1 MVRSKG
7 DMSPLAKGI
16 RTFAA
21 AMVGVLGA
29 VVVASQA
36 GDYHAGLVTLTIGA
50 VAAVLAGAVSF
61 AQAAATGLAATT
73 PLTMALATFLQFTAA
88 GLATVVVAD
97 LTDVASLPKTLLPL
111 LVAAVVAAA
120 QTFAQNTAEASPA

>member
-1 MVRSKG
+1 
-7 DMSPLAKGI
+7 MSPLAKGI

-21 AMVGVLGA
+21 GMVGVLGA

-50 VAAVLAGAVSF
+50 VAALVAGVVSF
-61 AQAAATGLAATT
+61 AQAAATDLAATT
-73 PLTMALATFLQFTAA
+73 PAGKALATFLQFLAA

-97 LTDVASLPKTLLPL
+97 LTDVASLPKTLIPL
-111 LVAAVVAAA
+111 LVASAVAAL
-120 QTFAQNTAEASPA
+120 QTFAQNAAEARPA